1 MTDQPFHPPYPPY
14 PSHAAPAQ
22 VHDGPTQGHRV
33 PVLGHPAPYGP
44 PQDPT
49 DVVGRRVGQYLLDGL
64 LLWVP
69 AMVLYVGLFVGL
81 IVGVFR
87 TAAPGGDLG
96 SATTDPAQ
104 VNLVIAAVNGV
115 LGVVMVLFLAGF
127 WFVFAWW
134 PHRHQGQT
142 PAMGWLGLRVV
153 SVQTG
158 GRPTL
163 GALSVRCLLLL
174 VDGAFGGLVGL
185 IVMSNN
191 PRHQRLGDMAAS
203 TVVVRT
209 R

>member
-1 MTDQPFHPPYPPY
+1 MTDQPFHQPYPPY
-14 PSHAAPAQ
+14 PSHGVPAQ
-22 VHDGPTQGHRV
+22 AHDVPAQGYPGPG
-33 PVLGHPAPYGP
+33 LGHPYGR

-49 DVVGRRVGQYLLDGL
+49 DVIGRRAGQYLLDGL

-69 AMVLYVGLFVGL
+69 ALVLYIGLFVGL
-81 IVGVFR
+81 VVGIFP
-87 TAAPGGDLG
+87 TTSPGGGLD

-104 VNLVIAAVNGV
+104 VNLVVAAVNGV
-115 LGVVMVLFLAGF
+115 LGVVMLLSLAGF

-153 SVQTG
+153 SVETG
-158 GRPTL
+158 GQPTL

-174 VDGAFGGLVGL
+174 VDGAFAGLVGL